1 MTENAIFHEPESK
14 YCFATGKNTLKLRLR
29 VARYD
34 KIDKIEVIYGGKY
47 EFAIK
52 QLSKQ
57 MQVIAKDRLFSYYGV
72 ELHLCDLRLTY
83 VFKITEKKN
92 ILYFSEDGLS
102 DNYDFE
108 FNYYNCFQYSYINEV
123 DIHKS
128 VEWTK
133 SAVFY
138 QIFIDRFCIGN
149 KMKDCSY
156 VNMNWGDIPTPKS
169 FAGGDLD
176 GITQKLDYLISL
188 GINCIYLTPVFKSP
202 SNHKYDIEDYYAVDE
217 RFGGKEGLIT
227 LVKKA
232 HERGVKVVMDAVFN
246 HCSENNALFYDL
258 KKKGET
264 SKYKDWFIVKT
275 FSPLTYEKFASC
287 DYMPKFNTSN
297 EEVCKYLIEVAKY
310 WTKEL
315 DLDGWRLD
323 VSDEVSHNFW
333 RLFRREIKEI
343 KQECILIGENW
354 HNANVYLRGDQ
365 FDGIMNYALT
375 KSCLDFF
382 AFDTFN
388 SQAFADKLGEL
399 FMRNS
404 DVVNDMMLN
413 LIDSHDTH
421 RFLTRVNANVKKL
434 MSALAVIFFYP
445 GMPCIYYG
453 TENQML
459 GGYDPDS
466 RRTFDWS
473 MEKEETP
480 VKELIRR
487 LSLLKKQEDF
497 NKSTFFVE
505 CKNDLVILQ
514 RKGKE
519 SSYRLIINGG
529 QKEEDYF
536 SREIITSHEFK
547 DGKIRPFGFLIERIK
562 NSVNRSI

>member
-47 EFAIK
+47 EFAVK
-52 QLSKQ
+52 QLFKQ
-57 MQVIAKDRLFSYYGV
+57 MEVIAKDRLFTYYGGEITV
-72 ELHLCDLRLTY
+72 SDLRVTY
-83 VFKITEKKN
+83 VFKITENGKAS
-92 ILYFSEDGLS
+92 YYSEDGLS
-102 DNYDFE
+102 DNYNFE
-108 FNYYNCFQYSYINEV
+108 FNYYNCFQYSYINDV

-133 SAVFY
+133 NAVIY
-138 QIFIDRFCIGN
+138 QIFIDRFFIG
-149 KMKDCSY
+149 KEMKDCSY
-156 VNMNWGDIPTPKS
+156 VNMNWGELPTPKS

-202 SNHKYDIEDYYAVDE
+202 SNHKYDVEDYYAVDE
-217 RFGGKEGLIT
+217 GFGGKEGLVS
-227 LVKKA
+227 LVQNA

-246 HCSENNALFYDL
+246 HCSENNALFQDV
-258 KKKGET
+258 KKKKKA
-264 SKYKDWFIVKT
+264 SKYKDWFIIKS

-297 EEVCKYLIEVAKY
+297 EEASKYLIDVAKY

-315 DLDGWRLD
+315 DIDGWRLD
-323 VSDEVSHNFW
+323 VSDEVSHTFW
-333 RLFRREIKEI
+333 RRFRKEIKEI
-343 KQECILIGENW
+343 KKDCLLIGENW

-382 AFDTFN
+382 SFNTFD

-421 RFLTRVNANVKKL
+421 RFLTRVNENISKL
-434 MSALAVIFFYP
+434 MSAIAVIFFYP

-466 RRTFDWS
+466 RRTFDWT
-473 MEKEETP
+473 MENEEND

-487 LSLLKKQEDF
+487 LSLLKKQDDF

-505 CKNDLVILQ
+505 CKKQFVILQ
-514 RKGKE
+514 RKGKQC
-519 SSYRLIINGG
+519 SYRLIINGG
-529 QKEEDYF
+529 QEDEAYL
-536 SREIITSHEFK
+536 SQEIITSHEFK
-547 DGKIRPFGFLIERIK
+547 KGKMRPFGFLIERVK